1 MNDTTWNLSD
11 PYVFQ
16 TLSSIVGAKVAVQTT
31 RGSVRGTLKNVQ
43 PDHIVV
49 EMGGNSFFI
58 RTQQIIWVVPNPKLK
73 ME

>member
-16 TLSSIVGAKVAVQTT
+16 TLSSIVGVKVAVQTT

-58 RTQQIIWVVPNPKLK
+58 RIQHIIWVVPNPRLK